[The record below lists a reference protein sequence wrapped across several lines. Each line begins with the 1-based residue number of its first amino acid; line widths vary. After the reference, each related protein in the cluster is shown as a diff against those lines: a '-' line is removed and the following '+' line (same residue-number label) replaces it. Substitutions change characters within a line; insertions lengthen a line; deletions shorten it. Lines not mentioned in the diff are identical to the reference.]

1 MDLNQI
7 GLILNI
13 LGTLLIFRYGLPHR
27 MNTEPTRIHIVM
39 TTERD
44 KADAD
49 KDIRKN
55 KWIGIKAYEGIT
67 LIAIGF
73 VLQFVFTFL

>member
-7 GLILNI
+7 GLIMNI
-13 LGTLLIFRYGLPHR
+13 LGTLMIFLYGLPHK

-39 TTERD
+39 TAERN

-55 KWIGIKAYEGIT
+55 RWIEIKAYAGIT
-67 LIAIGF
+67 LISIGF
-73 VLQFVFTFL
+73 ILQFVFTFL